1 MRAVLLLLPLLLSS
15 CAVFAPDSGLLDRTW
30 QVVELQGEPFLA
42 PAGQAF
48 TLTLQHDGRMQAYA
62 GCNALTGIYQ
72 LKAGRGGQG
81 LLRVGPFD
89 LLDGLCAP
97 EVAHL
102 ERKVIH
108 TMEGA
113 SSYQLEADGTLALR
127 NPIAITLIRF
137 RARP

>member
-1 MRAVLLLLPLLLSS
+1 MRAVLLFLPLLLTS
-15 CAVFAPDSGLLDRTW
+15 CALLTPDSGLLDRTW
-30 QVVELQGEPFLA
+30 QVVELQGEPFQS
-42 PAGQAF
+42 PTGQAF
-48 TLTLQHDGRMQAYA
+48 TLRLQHDGRMQAYA

-81 LLRVGPFD
+81 MLRVGPFD
-89 LLDGLCAP
+89 LLEGLCAP
-97 EVAHL
+97 DVARL

-113 SSYQLEADGTLALR
+113 SSYQLEADGSLALR
-127 NPIAITLIRF
+127 NPIQITLIRF